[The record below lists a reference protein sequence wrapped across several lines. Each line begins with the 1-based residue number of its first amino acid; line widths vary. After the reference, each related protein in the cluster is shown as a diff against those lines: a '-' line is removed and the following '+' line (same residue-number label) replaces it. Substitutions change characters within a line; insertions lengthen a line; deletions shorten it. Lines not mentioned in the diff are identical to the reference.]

1 MKQKRIIEQAAINN
15 RFADKEERARFKRV
29 WLDFKTNFPND
40 KACWND
46 LVNQLQKDDLLYCR
60 NCYGTDLKF
69 AISKRKYSCPLCKID
84 GSITSNTFFSRVRK
98 LWAWYA
104 AIWLAD
110 HSIIINSCFL
120 ADITGIASSSAQH
133 INKSIMCV
141 LAETR
146 TSETCEVSSIHFFD
160 IIRKR
165 SILTSKLCKPI
176 SEEIEI
182 YDRRKAKATNRTGSS
197 KAESPDK
204 SGKKRRAW
212 KTGSNCQTGT
222 AKKKQVKD
230 LGNRQRGVSS
240 GKDAKILRGERHS
253 ADELVIIALL
263 QRGDMSIES
272 ILKKTRWDVSRL
284 NVALSILELFGKI
297 KIVAGGNV
305 SIMSSP
311 NLFNQENATRDQET
325 QRECRLSSFYHANKR
340 HSCLIEKCAGRTSEA
355 GAKSLIAHVTSF
367 KIGIKRIF
375 GGISRKYL
383 QLYLSLIKCDTIK
396 TTEKRPGE
404 CRNTLLKLCIERS
417 YVGSRYIKTINSPE
431 LLSAAFSK
439 QQRVA

>member
-1 MKQKRIIEQAAINN
+1 MKEKKINEQAAINN
-15 RFADKEERARFKRV
+15 RFADKEDRARFRRI
-29 WLDFKTNFPND
+29 WLEFKATFPND

-110 HSIIINSCFL
+110 HSIIINSCLL

-146 TSETCEVSSIHFFD
+146 TSKTCEVSSIHFFD

-176 SEEIEI
+176 AEEIEI
-182 YDRRKAKATNRTGSS
+182 YDKRKAKEEKASNSN
-197 KAESPDK
+197 KAEMQDSNTQSNDIKNSGANCQEPVSKKNAAKSRGTSKREAASEKDKKTIHGEQLSPDERLILNLL
-204 SGKKRRAW
+204 KR
-212 KTGSNCQTGT
+212 K
-222 AKKKQVKD
+222 
-230 LGNRQRGVSS
+230 
-240 GKDAKILRGERHS
+240 
-253 ADELVIIALL
+253 
-263 QRGDMSIES
+263 DMSIEDL
-272 ILKKTRWDVSRL
+272 LKKTRWDISRL
-284 NVALSILELFGKI
+284 NVALSLLELLGRI
-297 KIVAGGNV
+297 KILAGGNV
-305 SIMSSP
+305 SMMSSQT
-311 NLFNQENATRDQET
+311 LFNETCANKNQDERRD
-325 QRECRLSSFYHANKR
+325 CKLSSFFHANKF

-355 GAKSLIAHVTSF
+355 RAKSLIAHVASF
-367 KIGIKRIF
+367 KVGIKRIF
-375 GGISRKYL
+375 GGVSRKYL
-383 QLYLSLIKCDTIK
+383 QLYLSLIKCETILQI
-396 TTEKRPGE
+396 ERGRSE
-404 CRNTLLKLCIERS
+404 DNTLLKLCLERS
-417 YVGSRYIKTINSPE
+417 YVGSKHIKTVNSPE

-439 QQRVA
+439 PQKAA

>member
-1 MKQKRIIEQAAINN
+1 MKEKKINEQAAINN
-15 RFADKEERARFKRV
+15 RFADKEDRARFRRI
-29 WLDFKTNFPND
+29 WLEFKAKFPND

-110 HSIIINSCFL
+110 HSIIINSCLL

-146 TSETCEVSSIHFFD
+146 TSKTCEVSSIHFFD

-182 YDRRKAKATNRTGSS
+182 YDKRKAKEEKASNSN
-197 KAESPDK
+197 KAEMQDSYTQSNDIK
-204 SGKKRRAW
+204 NSGA
-212 KTGSNCQTGT
+212 NCQEP
-222 AKKKQVKD
+222 ASKKNSTKSRGASK
-230 LGNRQRGVSS
+230 REAAFFFEGVS
-240 GKDAKILRGERHS
+240 
-253 ADELVIIALL
+253 
-263 QRGDMSIES
+263 
-272 ILKKTRWDVSRL
+272 
-284 NVALSILELFGKI
+284 
-297 KIVAGGNV
+297 
-305 SIMSSP
+305 
-311 NLFNQENATRDQET
+311 
-325 QRECRLSSFYHANKR
+325 
-340 HSCLIEKCAGRTSEA
+340 
-355 GAKSLIAHVTSF
+355 
-367 KIGIKRIF
+367 
-375 GGISRKYL
+375 
-383 QLYLSLIKCDTIK
+383 
-396 TTEKRPGE
+396 
-404 CRNTLLKLCIERS
+404 
-417 YVGSRYIKTINSPE
+417 
-431 LLSAAFSK
+431 
-439 QQRVA
+439 

>member
-1 MKQKRIIEQAAINN
+1 MKQKKINVQAAINS
-15 RFADKEERARFKRV
+15 RLTDKEERERFRRV
-29 WLDFKTNFPND
+29 WQEFKSIFPDD
-40 KACWND
+40 KACWKD
-46 LVNQLQKDDLLYCR
+46 LVSQLKEDDLLYCR
-60 NCYGTDLKF
+60 NCYGTDLTI
-69 AISKRKYSCPLCKID
+69 ALSQRKYSCTRCKID

-98 LWAWYA
+98 LWSWYA

-141 LAETR
+141 LAETK
-146 TSETCEVSSIHFFD
+146 TTEVSEVSSLHFFD

-165 SILTSKLCKPI
+165 SILTAKLSKPI

-197 KAESPDK
+197 KAESPDN
-204 SGKKRRAW
+204 SGKKRGAW

-222 AKKKQVKD
+222 AKKEQVKD

-240 GKDAKILRGERHS
+240 GKDSKTLKGERHS

-284 NVALSILELFGKI
+284 NVALTILELFGKI

-311 NLFNQENATRDQET
+311 DLFNQENATRDQET

-396 TTEKRPGE
+396 TTEKKPGE